1 MTMPPPGRLLLCPLD
16 AWFAPDAD
24 ALLARLREL
33 ELCADPLSQWPDAYA
48 AGDDFM
54 RWISFAG
61 CSSFVNLE
69 PESAGD
75 EAFCHLRLRRS
86 QGEAPLFVSG
96 ANTKAPLCPNCKT
109 PWESW
114 SEVMQDW
121 PANRQDCHCP
131 ECQQPLDPLR
141 LNWRRQAGFGRLLL
155 ECWNIF
161 PGEARPID
169 ALYQELEKATGVTWG
184 YFFVT

>member
-1 MTMPPPGRLLLCPLD
+1 MTMPPPGRLLLAPLD
-16 AWFAPDAD
+16 PWFVPDAD
-24 ALLARLREL
+24 ALLERLREL
-33 ELCADPLSQWPDAYA
+33 ELRAESLPQWPDAYA

-69 PESAGD
+69 SESPDD
-75 EAFCHLRLRRS
+75 EAFCHLRLRQS
-86 QGEAPLFVSG
+86 HSDFPLFVSG

-109 PWESW
+109 PWELW
-114 SEVMQDW
+114 SEAMPGW
-121 PANRQDCHCP
+121 PENREKIHCP
-131 ECQQPLDPLR
+131 HCQQPLNPLR

-169 ALYQELEKATGVTWG
+169 GLFQELEKVTGVTWG
-184 YFFVT
+184 YFFVS